1 MPLIL
6 KLNVDGGK
14 KIEVALDGIEKKLKR
29 TSRTTKS
36 FGNILKGVLAARAIT
51 TATSKIILAFRSMGS
66 EAIKYNDTLL
76 NMKGITQATSKD
88 MEVLHKSIMKT
99 SNPTEHLGSA
109 VADAA
114 LIIAKMG
121 FNAKETS
128 KNLKVVMDLSTA
140 SIVESSE
147 AAQVA
152 IQTMKS
158 FNIEG
163 TELERVANIIQT
175 TVSKTSLSFMDYAEA
190 MKFVAPIAAKVN
202 ESLEVTSALVGALG
216 NIGLRGSIG
225 GTAIKNMYLNLLKPG
240 EKVNDMLKRMKDE
253 GGTLI
258 DILVKMKD
266 ENMSIGDY
274 MNTFNKR
281 ALAAALGV
289 GELGDSIA
297 VLLKLLEDEEV
308 KVSEVAEVMRKSFN
322 KQLKVTQGLLFN
334 VGNEFI
340 TVAAKGEVFT
350 ESFGDINKELDDF
363 QSWVISNEF
372 LIQEFSRSI
381 MEISSGSLVVLV
393 KSLRFIIEHSNVV
406 ITAIKFLGAMK
417 LAGLIISIKSVNKLL
432 KATKL
437 LGAAAMGPLG
447 WVAIALGSG
456 LVAMKAYVD
465 QVDEIIAKT
474 ANLDLS
480 NGTNVDRQISALEKY
495 LTVMDKYKK
504 ELKDIQRRMH
514 PAWKGAIHH
523 AGVRAFNTMT
533 KEGNKIEVEMKL
545 PKNFLDTVLNKQA
558 ALKRINFLKGI
569 FPEDA
574 IDKNTKAIDKAS
586 TFMDTL
592 RAALADAGKKKKA
605 GVAKRSS
612 TKKDPG
618 MLTGWGKD
626 LFVDMERTVR
636 TSFTSKVDLIATDF
650 NGSLRYLIERV
661 KKSADDFNN
670 LGVQKTISKN
680 YMMTPTSLS
689 DTIKRPISPLLGMQK
704 QLSFPSGGVS
714 PISIQISK
722 DFDKM
727 LIDIKKK
734 LAFEQFHINLD
745 IAELDNSKT
754 KELVRHLKDV
764 NNRIKTT
771 KNEIASI
778 KKELDSVNEDIAKFV
793 EGLANGFSTWGSILI
808 DTLGLIGEA
817 QDRNYQREQDAL
829 TKRLENLKRE
839 RDYAISAHKLQKNS
853 VYLIDR
859 SYRKKEQKL
868 LDEKEKREKEYRER
882 QHKAAIQTAIMNA
895 ALAVLSAIATAN
907 TNAERVAAG
916 IAFGVLGAIQV
927 GIVAGSGESRGN
939 TDTIESRVS
948 RVVESRSTNLVVNVE
963 NLYDDVEHTRNTMEA
978 VFNAR
983 EDYGNNNF

>member
-121 FNAKETS
+121 FSAKETS

-163 TELERVANIIQT
+163 TELERVANVIQT

-308 KVSEVAEVMRKSFN
+308 KVSEVAEVMRKSFI
-322 KQLKVTQGLLFN
+322 KQLKITQGLLFN

-340 TVAAKGEVFT
+340 TVATKGEVFT
-350 ESFGDINKELDDF
+350 ESFGDINKELGDF

-381 MEISSGSLVVLV
+381 MEIASGSLVVLV

-432 KATKL
+432 KSTKL

-465 QVDEIIAKT
+465 QVDKIIAKT

-480 NGTNVDRQISALEKY
+480 RGTNVDRQISALEKY
-495 LTVMDKYKK
+495 LIVMDKYKK
-504 ELKDIQRRMH
+504 ELKDIQTNYGSSFITSSI
-514 PAWKGAIHH
+514 KKDK
-523 AGVRAFNTMT
+523 AFKDMT
-533 KEGNKIEVEMKL
+533 KAGNKIEVEMKL
-545 PKNFLDTVLNKQA
+545 PKNFLDTVLNKEA
-558 ALKRINFLKGI
+558 ALKRIKFLKGI

-574 IDKNTKAIDKAS
+574 IDENTKAINKAS

-592 RAALADAGKKKKA
+592 RAALADAEKKKKA

-689 DTIKRPISPLLGMQK
+689 GTIKRPISPLLGMQK
-704 QLSFPSGGVS
+704 QLSFPGGGVS

-778 KKELDSVNEDIAKFV
+778 EKELDSVNEDIAKFV
-793 EGLANGFSTWGSILI
+793 EGLANGFSTWGNILI

-839 RDYAISAHKLQKNS
+839 RDNAISAHKLQKNS

-859 SYRKKEQKL
+859 SFRKKEQKL
-868 LDEKEKREKEYRER
+868 LDEKERREKEYKKR
-882 QHKAAIQTAIMNA
+882 QHEAAIQTAIMNA

-907 TNAERVAAG
+907 TIPGKIAAG
-916 IAFGVLGAIQV
+916 IAFGVIGAIQV
-927 GIVAGSGESRGN
+927 GIVAGAGESRGN
-939 TDTIESRVS
+939 TDTVESRVS
-948 RVVESRSTNLVVNVE
+948 RVVESRSANLVVNVE

-983 EDYGNNNF
+983 EDYGNSNF